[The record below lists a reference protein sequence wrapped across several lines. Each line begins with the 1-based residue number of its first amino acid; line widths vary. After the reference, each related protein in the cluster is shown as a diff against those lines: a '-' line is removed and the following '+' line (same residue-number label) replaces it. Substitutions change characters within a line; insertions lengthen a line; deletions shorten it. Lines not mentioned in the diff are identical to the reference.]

1 MKRPPAPVA
10 PVLTGYVV
18 AIDPGEDYAVALG
31 YEGKLAAAWFQPVM
45 FPDIAGFKPGVVV
58 VEHPKVYDGGAPT
71 TSVVTLTASAYDLAG
86 AVSPARN
93 IPIATVPTVNLP
105 KGVVEQRVRKVLG
118 ACTCLRRGASPI
130 VYACETCVFEAAL
143 ELVKP
148 SKRNNVVDAVR
159 HLFVYYERLRA

>member
-31 YEGKLAAAWFQPVM
+31 DEGKLVEAWFQPVM
-45 FPDIAGFKPGVVV
+45 YPDISGLLPLVVV

-105 KGVVEQRVRKVLG
+105 KCVVEQRVRKVLG
-118 ACTCLRRGASPI
+118 TCTCPGPGRGRL
-130 VYACETCVFEAAL
+130 CEACVFEAAI
-143 ELVKP
+143 ERVKP
-148 SKRNNVVDAVR
+148 SKRNNVVDAIR

>member
-1 MKRPPAPVA
+1 MKRPLAPVA
-10 PVLTGYVV
+10 PIFTGYVV

-31 YEGKLAAAWFQPVM
+31 HEGKLAAAWFQPVM
-45 FPDIAGFKPGVVV
+45 FPDISGFRPGVVV

-86 AVSPARN
+86 AVSPARDV
-93 IPIATVPTVNLP
+93 PIATVPTVNLP
-105 KGVVEQRVRKVLG
+105 KGVIEQRVRKVLG
-118 ACTCLRRGASPI
+118 DCDCSGDVRI
-130 VYACETCVFEAAL
+130 YCELCVFESAL